1 MMHHDHT
8 RVLTSSGLIQG
19 CIDNG
24 VSSWK
29 GIPYALP
36 LADSS
41 WFSPP
46 QPVRQYENEYD
57 ATVYSGICPQ
67 RSLLRKKYS
76 AACLT
81 LNIWSPQADHKRRPV
96 LFYIHGGSFTHGSG
110 SESYYHGAYLSR
122 TQDIV
127 VVTCNYRLGIFGFL
141 DFSLLN
147 QEFSGNNGL
156 RDVLTA
162 LAWVHDHIEDFG
174 GDPQN
179 VTVVGQSAG
188 ATLVSALVT
197 MECARPFMAQAM
209 MMSGGPTQLQ
219 SVETC
224 RNTTK
229 SFLENSGITREEQ
242 LLEQSIDDLIGLQK
256 QFIHAHGMGAATF
269 RITRDGDLV
278 PQLPIAAAKHGQVK
292 IPMLIGTTREEMGF
306 MAIRPLARL
315 IDVTSIIQKGL
326 SQEDPKILR
335 ELEQAYD
342 HEYGEHRSIPMMY
355 SDLLFRVASMWFA
368 QAASPHTNVWMYRF
382 DFESRALRMNGMHAV
397 HASDIPYLFGNFTP
411 VAVRSLFALD
421 RDKSAILAVAD
432 ELQHDVVQFMRSGR
446 LPWDVC
452 TDHSAMGK
460 CYDDS
465 PWYEPMIHDHI
476 AEIYAHTAYYRN
488 SFAGIPL

>member
-1 MMHHDHT
+1 MVRHEHT
-8 RVLTSSGLIQG
+8 RVLTSLGVIQG
-19 CIDNG
+19 CIDHG

-46 QPVRQYENEYD
+46 QPVGKYENGYD

-76 AACLT
+76 SACLT
-81 LNIWSPQADHKRRPV
+81 LNIWSPHADHKRRPV

-110 SESYYHGAYLSR
+110 SESYYHGAYLAR

-147 QEFSGNNGL
+147 EEFSGNNGL

-162 LAWVHDHIEDFG
+162 LAWVHEHIADFG

-197 MECARPFMAQAM
+197 MERARPFIAQAI

-229 SFLENSGITREEQ
+229 SFLEKSGITGKEQ
-242 LLEQSIDDLIGLQK
+242 LLELEIDDLIGLQK
-256 QFIHAHGMGAATF
+256 HFIHSYGMGAATF
-269 RITRDGDLV
+269 RITSDEDLV
-278 PQLPIAAAKHGQVK
+278 PQLPIAAAQYGQVK

-306 MAIRPLARL
+306 MAIKPLSRL
-315 IDVTSIIQKGL
+315 INVASIVQKGL

-335 ELEQAYD
+335 ELEQAYNQQ
-342 HEYGEHRSIPMMY
+342 YGEHRSLPMMY
-355 SDLLFRVASMWFA
+355 SDLLFRAASMWFA
-368 QAASPHTNVWMYRF
+368 QAAACCTNVWMYRF
-382 DFESRALRMNGMHAV
+382 DFETRALRMNGIHAV
-397 HASDIPYLFGNFTP
+397 HSSDIPYLFGNFNP

-421 RDKSAILAVAD
+421 RDKSAILAIAD
-432 ELQHDVVQFMRSGR
+432 ELQHDVVQFMRSGQ
-446 LPWDVC
+446 LPWDAC
-452 TDHSAMGK
+452 TDDSAMGK
-460 CYDDS
+460 CYDDP

-476 AEIYAHTAYYRN
+476 AEIYTHTTYYRN
-488 SFAGIPL
+488 SFAGLPL